1 MSQVNKLNYFKF
13 FIAALLFGVLFY
25 FSADIGS
32 FLGLDDI
39 FDIFIKI
46 LIIIGIGFY
55 AYKREEL
62 NAIFNINI
70 EPIYLL
76 VVFIPAIFSFIFQLC
91 PLDFEPFPNFV
102 IVTVIG
108 TVTTAIWEEMFFR
121 YVGCSLFRDEEGNI
135 KWYNVVFLAFAFS
148 MGHVFNG
155 FDNIE
160 SLATQLVFTFG
171 LGIFTVAL
179 YIHSRSLV
187 LPIIAHFAVNSVSD
201 YFHLFATDEA
211 RELAYSG
218 DWFYLLFAIQVLV
231 MICLGFYILKKNNHL
246 A

>member
-1 MSQVNKLNYFKF
+1 MSY
-13 FIAALLFGVLFY
+13 
-25 FSADIGS
+25 
-32 FLGLDDI
+32 
-39 FDIFIKI
+39 
-46 LIIIGIGFY
+46 
-55 AYKREEL
+55 
-62 NAIFNINI
+62 
-70 EPIYLL
+70 
-76 VVFIPAIFSFIFQLC
+76 
-91 PLDFEPFPNFV
+91 
-102 IVTVIG
+102 
-108 TVTTAIWEEMFFR
+108 
-121 YVGCSLFRDEEGNI
+121 
-135 KWYNVVFLAFAFS
+135 
-148 MGHVFNG
+148 G